1 MAAWFSKG
9 EKMKRIL
16 LSILCGAALFI
27 GGCAGA
33 VYKDAAGNEL
43 WYLRLGPQRM
53 KDIRLKIPGGSE
65 LEIGGQESE
74 LDLLKLGLLFLG

>member
-1 MAAWFSKG
+1 
-9 EKMKRIL
+9 MKPIL
-16 LSILCGAALFI
+16 LSLLCGIALFI
-27 GGCAGA
+27 SGCAGA
-33 VYKDAAGNEL
+33 MYKDAAGNEL

-74 LDLLKLGLLFLG
+74 IDLLKLGLLLAG